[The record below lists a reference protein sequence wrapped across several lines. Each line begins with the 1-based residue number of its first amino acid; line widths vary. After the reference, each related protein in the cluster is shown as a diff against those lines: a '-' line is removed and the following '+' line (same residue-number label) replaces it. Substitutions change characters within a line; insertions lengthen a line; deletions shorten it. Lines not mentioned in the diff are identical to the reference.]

1 MPSCHDYCAITL
13 HSTVSESGS
22 TTKSLGDLQ
31 MERRA
36 RLRKIMATMD
46 EEDERR
52 AALPG
57 KNIGPPPCST

>member
-1 MPSCHDYCAITL
+1 
-13 HSTVSESGS
+13 
-22 TTKSLGDLQ
+22 

-57 KNIGPPPCST
+57 KNRFLDCFVLLWLHFTD